1 MGCWSSKSARGAQPF
16 ENHPR
21 LQAAERLPV
30 APTQRAL
37 DWCVRHN
44 GRRHGVHLHQ
54 LALWPPAQI
63 HKEPSSPCPRLPGS
77 SRRGNSFPPLQ
88 KSWSRRGA
96 RSLAP
101 TTSCPP
107 PASSGR
113 ERCSLSSFTS
123 LSIEVSCQ
131 VFSIF
136 LPSMLSSEQP
146 IYNPFIRPWL
156 FSTLRF
162 LACLLTSLST

>member
-1 MGCWSSKSARGAQPF
+1 MECWSSQSAGGAQPF

-54 LALWPPAQI
+54 LALRSPAQI

-77 SRRGNSFPPLQ
+77 SRRGDSFPPLQ
-88 KSWSRRGA
+88 KSWTSRGTG
-96 RSLAP
+96 SLAP
-101 TTSCPP
+101 TTSRRP

-113 ERCSLSSFTS
+113 ERFSLFSYTS

-162 LACLLTSLST
+162 LAYLLTSLST